1 MRRAGVTLERQGESV
16 TEAEVEKIFGSLKP
30 LASADLLIGSWNGA
44 GVQTGNKGNESLMQI
59 RWVGK
64 DFRGVDD
71 VDPIMVLGDKDQ
83 RVWSEEW
90 GHASL
95 RKMVFRGV
103 TSIAMIYDTKPIF
116 DHFRYVNDDL
126 VMGAMDSPKVMGTE
140 STFYFYLSRRK
151 GDD

>member
-1 MRRAGVTLERQGESV
+1 MTLEREGESV

-44 GVQTGNKGNESLMQI
+44 GVQTGNKGNENLMQM

-71 VDPIMVLGDKDQ
+71 VDPIMVLDDKEQ

-90 GHASL
+90 GHAS
-95 RKMVFRGV
+95 VSFC
-103 TSIAMIYDTKPIF
+103 
-116 DHFRYVNDDL
+116 
-126 VMGAMDSPKVMGTE
+126 
-140 STFYFYLSRRK
+140 YL
-151 GDD
+151 